1 MTKNISFDLNKKN
14 GRHKNISDNKNIWIV
29 CLTCLYAPCA
39 VSVVVVSPLSMECCT
54 RRLGLG
60 SSEGAAAALG
70 SAEAAPGTGVPFPVV
85 GDDGW
90 TRILSSSPS
99 PAPAS
104 SSLQLLGRL
113 PKLTEV
119 CLLAARLSGSGPGP
133 GSQILISQELISR
146 AFSAEQS
153 FIEAARP
160 PPPVSDL
167 RNCASGAFLATSS
180 AWAGRGGQW
189 RLGSTCNRS

>member
-70 SAEAAPGTGVPFPVV
+70 SADAAPGAGVPFPVV
-85 GDDGW
+85 GDDG
-90 TRILSSSPS
+90 
-99 PAPAS
+99 
-104 SSLQLLGRL
+104 
-113 PKLTEV
+113 
-119 CLLAARLSGSGPGP
+119 
-133 GSQILISQELISR
+133 
-146 AFSAEQS
+146 
-153 FIEAARP
+153 
-160 PPPVSDL
+160 
-167 RNCASGAFLATSS
+167 
-180 AWAGRGGQW
+180 
-189 RLGSTCNRS
+189 